1 MHGMFADALGLD
13 MVYVPFHVAEGQ
25 IETALRGAY
34 GLNICGMNVTV
45 PYKNAVLPYLTE
57 VEQRAAAA
65 GAVNTLVHDAREDK
79 EGFIGYNTDMGGLW
93 RAMHEE
99 DLAQRGGGHH
109 TWRRRCGAGSRIR
122 VCEQRRKKGVFIKSR
137 RRESRRKSR
146 QKVNEALSRYGKNC
160 VSAMAL
166 SEYPKLLTGAEHR
179 YIVIQCTSVGLA
191 PKTAEAVLEDGDFYH
206 YVKYGYDLIYTPW
219 ETKFMSLVTAN
230 GGVAYNGLKMLLY
243 QGIDAF

>member
-1 MHGMFADALGLD
+1 MEINGKTKVYGIMGNPIEHSLSPLMHGMFADALGLD

-65 GAVNTLVHDAREDK
+65 ERSIHLCVTRGKTKKVLSAIIQIWAGFGAPCTR
-79 EGFIGYNTDMGGLW
+79 G
-93 RAMHEE
+93 

-122 VCEQRRKKGVFIKSR
+122 VCEQRREKGVFIKSR
-137 RRESRRKSR
+137 RRKSR
-146 QKVNEALSRYGKNC
+146 GSRGK
-160 VSAMAL
+160 SQR
-166 SEYPKLLTGAEHR
+166 S
-179 YIVIQCTSVGLA
+179 S
-191 PKTAEAVLEDGDFYH
+191 
-206 YVKYGYDLIYTPW
+206 
-219 ETKFMSLVTAN
+219 
-230 GGVAYNGLKMLLY
+230 
-243 QGIDAF
+243 